1 MPEATKLRTSAVIA
15 KVGSRIRLCLA
26 YHRSAEQPFGA
37 FWRQPLVWR
46 ASIFS
51 IFLSG
56 KHLEKGIL
64 ARKPKCKRE
73 ILAIPGIGSLEIAT
87 VELGTPDHEIG

>member
-1 MPEATKLRTSAVIA
+1 
-15 KVGSRIRLCLA
+15 
-26 YHRSAEQPFGA
+26 
-37 FWRQPLVWR
+37 
-46 ASIFS
+46 
-51 IFLSG
+51 LSG